1 MSEKRIN
8 GFQLEQMLK
17 NGLANLMPREE
28 EINRLNVFPVSDGD
42 TGTNM
47 RMTLEHGLRF
57 AKASNSAGEYLKRLS
72 KGMLLGARGNSG
84 VILSQFFKGLSNEL
98 SRCSQIGVGEL
109 RNGLIWGYRAAYG
122 AVVTPTEGT
131 ILTVVRDGIE
141 HIRGQLTRLTTIEQ
155 MLAMYIAEMKKTLAM
170 TPELLPVLKE
180 AGVIDSGGLGFIII
194 VEGMLKYLYG
204 EILVTSESAPVK
216 QTADLS
222 FDLFNENSVFED
234 GYCMEFILQLMNVPK
249 YNQHFRVSS
258 YIEDLKLYGN
268 SIVVVQDEKRV
279 KVHIHTLIPAKIIT
293 LSQEYGEFL
302 TFKLENMQIQH
313 NEHDKDMKAAA
324 KKHKL
329 LAKVAVVNGEG
340 MKHLFTDLGCDI
352 VIDGGST
359 MNTSS
364 QEFVDAFAML
374 DADAIVVL
382 PNNPNVILAAE
393 QAAKLYGTGNI
404 TVLPSKSVAEG
415 YFAIAMDV
423 NTSDNIGFR
432 TGEMRG
438 GLENTVTLSETTA
451 SRDYSYHEISCK
463 RGEEILL
470 INNNIVCVNQDWKQ
484 AVIDGLASVEDIDD
498 RETCVAFRGV
508 DVPEEHEDELREA
521 IEELYPMLEV
531 EFVNGGQSVY
541 HWILGLV

>member
-8 GFQLEQMLK
+8 GIQLEKMLK
-17 NGLANLMPREE
+17 NGLAKLVTREE

-47 RMTLEHGLRF
+47 RMTLEYGLKY
-57 AKASNSAGEYLKRLS
+57 AKTTNSAGEYLKRLS

-84 VILSQFFKGLSNEL
+84 VILSQFFKGLANEL
-98 SRCSQIGVGEL
+98 SRCAVIGVGEL

-131 ILTVVRDGIE
+131 ILTVTRDGIE

-155 MLAMYIAEMKKTLAM
+155 MLSMYIAEMKKTLAM
-170 TPELLPVLKE
+170 TPELLSVLKE
-180 AGVIDSGGLGFIII
+180 AGVVDSGALGFITI
-194 VEGMLKYLYG
+194 VEGMLGYLYG
-204 EILVTSESAPVK
+204 NVLAVSESAPSK
-216 QTADLS
+216 HHSELS
-222 FDLFNENSVFED
+222 LELFNEDSVFED
-234 GYCMEFILQLMNVPK
+234 GYCMEFILQLMSAPK
-249 YNQHFRVSS
+249 YNQHFRVSN
-258 YIEDLKLYGN
+258 YIEELKLYGN
-268 SIVVVQDEKRV
+268 SLVVVQDEKRV
-279 KVHIHTLIPAKIIT
+279 KVHIHTFIPAKIIT

-313 NEHDKDMKAAA
+313 NEHDKDLKAP
-324 KKHKL
+324 KKHKS
-329 LAKVAVVNGEG
+329 LAVVAVVNGEG
-340 MKHLFTDLGCDI
+340 MKKLFSELGCDI

-364 QEFVDAFAML
+364 KEFVDAFAML

-393 QAAKLYGTGNI
+393 QAAKLVETGNI

-423 NTSDNIGFR
+423 NDSTDTAFR
-432 TGEMRG
+432 ISEMRG

-451 SRDYSYHEISCK
+451 SRDYTYHEISCK
-463 RGEEILL
+463 KGEEILL
-470 INNNIVCVNQDWKQ
+470 LNNNMVCVNRDRKQ
-484 AVIDGLASVEDIDD
+484 VILDGLASVEDIDD
-498 RETCVAFRGV
+498 RETCIVFRGE
-508 DVPEEHEDELREA
+508 DVSEEHEDELRQA
-521 IEELYPMLEV
+521 IEELYPMLDV